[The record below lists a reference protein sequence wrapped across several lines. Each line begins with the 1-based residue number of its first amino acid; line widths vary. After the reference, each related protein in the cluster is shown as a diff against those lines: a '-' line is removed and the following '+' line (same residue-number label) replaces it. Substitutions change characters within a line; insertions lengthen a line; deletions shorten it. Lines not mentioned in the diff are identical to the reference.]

1 MAQWRQNSTRISPT
15 GQISMAVASQA
26 GAGRHDSNCSLKI
39 PCTKLV
45 PCTKVAKRAGLLSM
59 ERDVTSSHGYGGK
72 PEVTRLRGFA
82 LRGLTIFFL
91 RTKMAQYTREAA
103 FNKEYESNTGKVSA
117 SREEERKEDRRK
129 RGLEKNI

>member
-103 FNKEYESNTGKVSA
+103 FNKEYESNTGKV
-117 SREEERKEDRRK
+117 
-129 RGLEKNI
+129 